1 MATEQD
7 QTFSATYQV
16 NTALLANHIP
26 VYGPYIALSIQSHW
40 NPTVTQQTVSQP
52 PQRHTIV
59 DFSIKVINP
68 ERKRDA
74 KNFVLRAIEPET
86 LEIVE
91 SLREEILEQLGK
103 NVVSFQL
110 NFDVG
115 YMGGNQRICFKEKD
129 KIGPQLL
136 KLAENG
142 SQLWCEGLTSKPHK
156 RARSGSI
163 VIDSSGSDDDNRP
176 TKALKKKED
185 IGFGR
190 ES

>member
-26 VYGPYIALSIQSHW
+26 VYGPYVAPSIQSHW

-52 PQRHTIV
+52 PQRPTIV

-86 LEIVE
+86 LETVE

-115 YMGGNQRICFKEKD
+115 YMAGNQRICFKEKN

-142 SQLWCEGLTSKPHK
+142 SQLWCEGLSSKPHNWVNCYWFVWL
-156 RARSGSI
+156 RWW
-163 VIDSSGSDDDNRP
+163 
-176 TKALKKKED
+176 
-185 IGFGR
+185 
-190 ES
+190 